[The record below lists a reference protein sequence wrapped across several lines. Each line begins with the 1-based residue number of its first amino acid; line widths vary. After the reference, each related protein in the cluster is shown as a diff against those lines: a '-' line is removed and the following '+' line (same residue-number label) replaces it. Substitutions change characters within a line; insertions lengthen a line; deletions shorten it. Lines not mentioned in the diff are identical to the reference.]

1 MPAFTA
7 TAPGKIILFGEHAV
21 VYGQPAI
28 AAPVSQVQAR
38 AVVRAEPRQRPGEV
52 RIQAPDIEL
61 EANLEELSGDHP
73 LAVAFRVLFSALG
86 VQRPPALS
94 VRLTSTIPIAA
105 GLGSGAAVS
114 VALFRALSAFLGHPL
129 EDETVCRLVYE
140 VEKVH
145 HGTPSGIDNTVVTFA
160 RPIFFQRGSE
170 GNGLRSNFQLLE
182 VPRPFNILIADTGI
196 PSPTAIAVGDVRRAR
211 ETEPERYEE
220 LFSAIGNIAR
230 KAREA
235 IVKGR
240 PEDIGLLMEQ
250 NHALLRE
257 IGVSSPVLDQLVQ
270 VARRAGAQGAKLSGG
285 GRGGN
290 MISLVDPGTAQQV
303 SQALVEA
310 GAARTILTTVG

>member
-1 MPAFTA
+1 
-7 TAPGKIILFGEHAV
+7 
-21 VYGQPAI
+21 
-28 AAPVSQVQAR
+28 
-38 AVVRAEPRQRPGEV
+38 
-52 RIQAPDIEL
+52 
-61 EANLEELSGDHP
+61 
-73 LAVAFRVLFSALG
+73 
-86 VQRPPALS
+86 
-94 VRLTSTIPIAA
+94 
-105 GLGSGAAVS
+105 
-114 VALFRALSAFLGHPL
+114 LSAFLGHPL

-140 VEKVH
+140 VEKVY

-170 GNGLRSNFQLLE
+170 GDGLRSNFQLLE

-310 GAARTILTTVG
+310 GAARTILTKVG